1 MLEENLFN
9 QLCKINE
16 KNDFE
21 IKIKKIADED
31 DDDDDCK
38 YTYIKISLCLWLEF
52 ELRFEFF
59 FEPCDFF
66 KILFDKYI
74 ALNYKNDPKLIIFL
88 DD

>member
-31 DDDDDCK
+31 DEDDDDCK
-38 YTYIKISLCLWLEF
+38 YPYIKKNSLCL
-52 ELRFEFF
+52 
-59 FEPCDFF
+59 
-66 KILFDKYI
+66 
-74 ALNYKNDPKLIIFL
+74 
-88 DD
+88 